1 MHGGSTEDGAIW
13 NCGFGDEG
21 RLGHGNEQDRLRPT
35 RLGPEVFGGLPVSCL
50 TWRWSAAEK
59 TTASSATA
67 TGQASTCLRGWAR
80 GTLGSQHRHGGLR
93 DARTL

>member
-50 TWRWSAAEK
+50 TWR
-59 TTASSATA
+59 
-67 TGQASTCLRGWAR
+67 
-80 GTLGSQHRHGGLR
+80 
-93 DARTL
+93 